1 MEGSCNGEELE
12 NSLEGGAALEVLF
25 QCAVFGG
32 NARLERVTESLKVV
46 GATRKDDG
54 ARAVDD
60 GKGERL
66 GVQGLGNH
74 RAGKPAHRQ
83 HRGGIPKLRG
93 AEANAQ
99 RLCSSTD
106 EDGESKDVGDALVI
120 AGDPRARNLGTQDAL
135 GVAQEHGRACVNVE
149 LGCVQV
155 SKRTELREGNPG
167 NRHRRRGI
175 GGKIGGITVHQAVEA
190 LQRTGG
196 AGEQIRSDRSEKFT
210 HLRVVGAQHLRVR
223 REGQRRRQSRAPRG
237 PLSRKSQ
244 CVGSGDF
251 GKKCSHD

>member
-1 MEGSCNGEELE
+1 MEGSCNGEEFE
-12 NSLEGGAALEVLF
+12 NCLEGSAALEVLF

-99 RLCSSTD
+99 GLRRATD
-106 EDGESKDVGDALVI
+106 EDSEGKDVGDALVI
-120 AGDPRARNLGTQDAL
+120 AGKPRARDLGTQDAL
-135 GVAQEHGRACVNVE
+135 RVAQERGRACVNVE

-155 SKRTELREGNPG
+155 SKSAELREGNPG
-167 NRHRRRGI
+167 N
-175 GGKIGGITVHQAVEA
+175 
-190 LQRTGG
+190 
-196 AGEQIRSDRSEKFT
+196 
-210 HLRVVGAQHLRVR
+210 
-223 REGQRRRQSRAPRG
+223 
-237 PLSRKSQ
+237 
-244 CVGSGDF
+244 
-251 GKKCSHD
+251 